1 MSATLKDVAAHA
13 GVSHK
18 TVSNV
23 IHGNFARVSPET
35 VARVRASI
43 AALNYRPN
51 MAARYLR
58 KEPLKVI
65 ALAIPDLVNPY
76 FSALSTAIVNA
87 AATEG
92 YTVLIDH
99 TQGERNRELTL
110 LNGLHPHLIDG
121 MILNPLFVNVE
132 DISSQQP
139 ELPVVLLGQR
149 LFGSPFDHVW
159 ADDIAAARLVMNH
172 LFSLDRRRVAI
183 IGVPE
188 DTTDVMPHLRLR
200 GCEEAAAAANIPLDP
215 RLITHV
221 PPRSFHRIHGA
232 QAMQH
237 LLALDE
243 PPDAVFCFNDLLAL
257 GAIKVLNERGVRI
270 PADIAVIGYDNI
282 EEALFSTP
290 SLTTIATDVQKTGE
304 VAVSLLLSRIRGSQ
318 TGLPVRA
325 QLPFRL
331 FPRTSTIG
339 DQYQFHVPTSEQIQ
353 F

>member
-1 MSATLKDVAAHA
+1 VSATLKDVAAHA

-23 IHGNFARVSPET
+23 IHGNYARVSAET

-43 AALNYRPN
+43 VALNYRPN

-76 FSALSTAIVNA
+76 FSSLSTAIVNA
-87 AATEG
+87 ATDEG

-99 TQGERNRELTL
+99 TKGERDNELKIL
-110 LNGLHPHLIDG
+110 HGLHPHLIDG
-121 MILNPLFVNVE
+121 MILNPLFLDVE
-132 DISSQQP
+132 EISTQQGDI
-139 ELPVVLLGQR
+139 PVVLLGQR

-159 ADDIAAARLVMNH
+159 SDDIAAARLAINH
-172 LFSLDRRRVAI
+172 LLSLGRRRIAI

-200 GCEEAAAAANIPLDP
+200 GCEEALAAAHIQVDP

-232 QAMQH
+232 QAMKY
-237 LLALDE
+237 LLSLDD

-257 GAIKVLNERGVRI
+257 GAMKILNECGLRI
-270 PADIAVIGYDNI
+270 PDDIAVVGFDNI
-282 EEALFSTP
+282 EEGIFSTP
-290 SLTTIATDVQKTGE
+290 SLTTISVDVEEVGKT
-304 VAVSLLLSRIRGSQ
+304 AVSLLLKRIRGEQ
-318 TGLPVRA
+318 TGMAERV

-331 FPRTSTIG
+331 IPRTSTIG
-339 DQYQFHVPTSEQIQ
+339 DRYSFELSSSEVREN
-353 F
+353 

>member
-1 MSATLKDVAAHA
+1 MSVTLKDVAAHA

-23 IHGNFARVSPET
+23 IHGNYARVSQET

-43 AALNYRPN
+43 ATLNYHPN

-76 FSALSTAIVNA
+76 FSSLSTAIVEA
-87 AATEG
+87 AAIEG

-99 TQGERNRELTL
+99 TQGQRDSEFKILH
-110 LNGLHPHLIDG
+110 GLHPHLIDG
-121 MILNPLFVNVE
+121 IIFNPLILDVE
-132 DISSQQP
+132 EISARRGDVP
-139 ELPVVLLGQR
+139 IVLLGQR

-159 ADDIAAARLVMNH
+159 SDDIAAARLAINH
-172 LFSLDRRRVAI
+172 ILGLGRRRIAI

-200 GCEEAAAAANIPLDP
+200 GCEEALAAANMSLDS
-215 RLITHV
+215 RFITHV
-221 PPRSFHRIHGA
+221 PPRSFHRIHGS
-232 QAMQH
+232 QAMKH
-237 LLALDE
+237 LLSLDD

-257 GAIKVLNERGVRI
+257 GAVKVLNENGIRM
-270 PADIAVIGYDNI
+270 PEDIAVVGYDNI
-282 EEALFSTP
+282 EEAIFSTP
-290 SLTTIATDVQKTGE
+290 SLTTISVDVQE
-304 VAVSLLLSRIRGSQ
+304 VGKMAVSLLLSRIRDLH
-318 TGLPVRA
+318 TGLPVRV

-331 FPRTSTIG
+331 IPRTSTIG
-339 DQYQFHVPTSEQIQ
+339 DQYKFDLPTSDQS
-353 F
+353 